1 MQECKKFIFLA
12 IKSVVFLTL
21 QVQGKV
27 RERITA
33 RETGKIEQE
42 KPDNTWNPS
51 PAETDEF
58 VEQLRE
64 VFVQILQREYLLVD
78 NKWVISSS
86 VSDN

>member
-64 VFVQILQREYLLVD
+64 VLVQILQREYLLVD
-78 NKWVISSS
+78 NKWVISSN